1 MITICQL
8 LHSLNIGGA
17 EVLAAGLG
25 ERMAGGEFRFVY
37 FCLDEEGVMAGRLR
51 ERGFAVECLGRKA
64 GLDRNCMRKIAELWR
79 QHDVTLVQAHQYT
92 PFFYALGA
100 RGFFGRTP
108 PIMFTEHGRFY
119 PDEPN
124 RKHAIFNWVMLA
136 PRDRVTAVGE
146 SVKRALVRNE
156 GIPAGRIQVI
166 YNGIVPEHF
175 TRTPARLAA
184 AAVVR
189 EEQGVAPG
197 QKIAVHIARLD
208 TIKDH
213 RTSILAMKACLQQGS
228 QNAEPAPQLWIVGG
242 GPEEDA
248 LRVCIAEE
256 GMTPHVKMLGQRRDI
271 PEILAAADA
280 FLLTSVSEG
289 IPMTILEAMAASVP
303 VISTDVGGI
312 PEIITP
318 GETGILAPAGDSW
331 SLGTA
336 LHRVFFEPGLSEKL
350 TQNAQKCLLARFTE
364 EQMHAAYET
373 AFREMAE

>member
-1 MITICQL
+1 MITVCQL

-25 ERMAGGEFRFVY
+25 ERMAGEDFRFVF

-51 ERGFAVECLGRKA
+51 ERGFAVECLGRQA
-64 GLDRNCMRKIAELWR
+64 GLDRACMRKIADLWR
-79 QHDVTLVQAHQYT
+79 QYGVTLVQAHQYT

-124 RKHAIFNWVMLA
+124 WKHAIFNRFMLA

-146 SVKRALVRNE
+146 SVKAALVRNE
-156 GIPAGRIQVI
+156 GISVGRIRVI

-175 TRTPARLAA
+175 TRTPERLAA
-184 AAVVR
+184 ASALR
-189 EEQGVAPG
+189 KEQNVAPQ

-213 RTSILAMKACLQQGS
+213 RTSILAMKVCIQQSLQ
-228 QNAEPAPQLWIVGG
+228 NTEPAPQLWIVGG
-242 GPEEDA
+242 GPEEES
-248 LRVCIAEE
+248 LRAFITHE
-256 GMTPHVKMLGQRRDI
+256 GLAAHVKMLGQRRDI

-280 FLLTSVSEG
+280 FMLTSVSEG
-289 IPMTILEAMAASVP
+289 IPVTILEAMAAGVP
-303 VISTDVGGI
+303 VISTNVGGI

-318 GETGILAPAGDSW
+318 GETGLLAPAGDAAT
-331 SLGTA
+331 LGHA
-336 LHRVFFEPGLSEKL
+336 LLRVFTEPGLSAQLAE
-350 TQNAQKCLLARFTE
+350 NAQKNLLSRFTE
-364 EQMHAAYET
+364 EKMHAAYE
-373 AFREMAE
+373 AVFWEMG